1 MNTHYAMN
9 SAQVRMCVINTV
21 RRMTAKGFPVFGR
34 IRVRQGQSIRESVLG
49 KTMAFKENA

>member
-1 MNTHYAMN
+1 
-9 SAQVRMCVINTV
+9 MCVNDTV
-21 RRMTAKGFPVFGR
+21 WRMAAKGFPVFGR